1 MAMISDSN
9 RVALGHMSRWS
20 TLTWEK
26 SEKASLRKS

>member
-20 TLTWEK
+20 TLTWENN
-26 SEKASLRKS
+26 EKASLRKS